1 MAQYNLP
8 EDINNEMIDE
18 IIAQL
23 EELDPELF
31 QIIKMMGDV
40 GKHVFVAGEWIYKKL
55 TEKGWD
61 KNSALEACNIAGQ
74 KMFFASD
81 PWQVAIEIEQQAE
94 Q

>member
-40 GKHVFVAGEWIYKKL
+40 GKHVFYKSTHRL
-55 TEKGWD
+55 
-61 KNSALEACNIAGQ
+61 Q
-74 KMFFASD
+74 KRASRHH
-81 PWQVAIEIEQQAE
+81 PSFL
-94 Q
+94 